1 MMDAKKRIVVNTLA
15 QNIRSVLN
23 VVLSFYSTR
32 IVLKLL
38 GDDYGL
44 YTLVAGVVAM
54 LGFVTNA
61 MVVSTQRYL
70 SFLNGKG
77 ETEGLRKVFSNSLM
91 LQIAFGA
98 AIVLLLVL
106 FEPLIFTSVLHIP
119 ADRVIVARQVYFLM
133 LVTLFFSFLVSPYR
147 ALFIARENIVYI
159 SVIDVLDGILKL
171 ALVIALYWVT
181 FDRLVAYTCIML
193 FVMVFCYLAFL
204 FYSLWKY
211 PESCFFPKF
220 RDCDFS
226 VLRGMSNFAGWTV
239 YSTACIVG
247 RAQGMQVI
255 LNQFFALAVNKAY
268 GVAIQ
273 VSGAIQFVAASLLN
287 AMSPQ
292 IVKAEGCGD
301 RGKMLSLAV
310 SSCKFAFLL
319 LALVVVP
326 LTFEMPNV
334 LHVWLGQVP
343 EHSTTF
349 ARLLLLSA
357 LCDQLTIGLGTA
369 NQAIGRIRN
378 YSLIINTTKL
388 LTLPIAWMLFHYG
401 FSIRAVMTGYLLIEA
416 LCMLMRIPFL
426 QVTAGLSAAGFFR
439 HVFWRVALPFCA
451 MAAGCYSVS
460 GLPPSFWRF
469 MLSCVACVTFSL
481 PVIWFFG
488 LDQNERHAFLCM
500 FRSKSVSTPNSDN

>member
-1 MMDAKKRIVVNTLA
+1 MMDARKRIVVNTLA

-23 VVLSFYSTR
+23 VILSFYSTR
-32 IVLKLL
+32 IVLELL

-44 YTLVAGVVAM
+44 YTLVAGVIAM

-70 SFLNGKG
+70 SFLSGQG
-77 ETEGLRKVFSNSLM
+77 RTDDLRKFFSNSLM

-98 AIVLLLVL
+98 VVMLLMLL
-106 FEPLIFTSVLHIP
+106 FEPLIFTYVLHIP

-133 LVTLFFSFLVSPYR
+133 LVTLFFSFLVAPYR

-193 FVMVFCYLAFL
+193 LVMVFCYLAFL

-211 PESCFFPKF
+211 PESCFLPKF

-226 VLRGMSNFAGWTV
+226 VLRGMGNFAGWTV

-247 RAQGMQVI
+247 RVQGMQVI

-287 AMSPQ
+287 AMAPQ

-310 SSCKFAFLL
+310 SACKFAFLL

-326 LTFEMPNV
+326 LSFEMPNV

-343 EHSTTF
+343 EHTTTF

-378 YSLIINTTKL
+378 YSLIINTAKL
-388 LTLPIAWMLFHYG
+388 ITLPVAWMLFHYG
-401 FSIRAVMTGYLLIEA
+401 FSIRAVMIGYLIIEA

-426 QVTAGLSAAGFFR
+426 QVTAGLSVGNFVR
-439 HVFWRVALPFCA
+439 HVFLRVILPLCA
-451 MAAGCYSVS
+451 MSAGCFVVS
-460 GLPPSFWRF
+460 FLPPSFWRF
-469 MLSCVACVTFSL
+469 LLSGVACVVFSL
-481 PVIWFFG
+481 PVIWLCG
-488 LDQNERHAFLCM
+488 LEQAERRALLDMLH
-500 FRSKSVSTPNSDN
+500 RQSVPTSET